1 MVKKR
6 GYDSKKILL
15 SLTGL
20 VILFVILILGNVLLS
35 FANIRYDATEEKIY
49 SLSKGTEN
57 IISALDDKITV
68 KFFFSRSNPDFPAN
82 LKLYAKR
89 VRDFLS
95 EYENS
100 SGGRIDVEIYDP
112 KADSDEEEWALK
124 YGVKPMQLASGEK
137 IFCGLVFLSLEQ
149 EQTIGLLDPAR
160 EPLLEYD
167 ITRIINDLRTFKKKK
182 IGIISTLPV
191 FGQQGYQMPGQP
203 GSEAWYFVTELKK
216 TYELSNI
223 PISSEK
229 LDNSL
234 DLLIVI
240 HPKALSEKLLYAV
253 DQYVVSGGNAII
265 FVDPACVS
273 ASTRGPGG
281 MVRPSSSSMDRLFTA
296 WGISMDSTKAV
307 VDFDQPTR
315 LRTRDNLIENNPAWI
330 SVRQGAFNESDVVTS
345 GLERVLLPVAGAIK
359 KTEGS
364 SCEFEHLLQ
373 SGTNAGLVDPFTA
386 NAEVRDIKKAVVPS
400 EKPLNLAVRVRD
412 IFKTAFP
419 EGLPESKKE
428 SDKKDQNSSHIDKG
442 TKKSTIIVIADV
454 DMLADGYYISKGSFL
469 GFPVSE
475 VFNDNLNLLSN
486 ASEMLTGSE
495 DLIGLRSR
503 GSFERPFSVVLEL
516 ERRAQERWMSKEKE
530 LVKRAEETNRLLNEL
545 QQRKDESQK
554 LIISPEQEAEIAK
567 FREQKR
573 AIDKELKEVRKKLRE
588 DIEAL
593 GAMLKAVNIFL
604 MPLIISICGI
614 GFAVYRQRRI
624 KKK

>member
-223 PISSEK
+223 PISAET

-281 MVRPSSSSMDRLFTA
+281 MVMPSSSSMDRLFKA

-345 GLERVLLPVAGAIK
+345 GLERVLLPVAGAIT

-386 NAEVRDIKKAVVPS
+386 NAEVWDIKKAVVPS
-400 EKPLNLAVRVRD
+400 EKPLNLAVRIRD

-419 EGLPESKKE
+419 EGRPESKKE
-428 SDKKDQNSSHIDKG
+428 SDKKDQNSSHIDRG